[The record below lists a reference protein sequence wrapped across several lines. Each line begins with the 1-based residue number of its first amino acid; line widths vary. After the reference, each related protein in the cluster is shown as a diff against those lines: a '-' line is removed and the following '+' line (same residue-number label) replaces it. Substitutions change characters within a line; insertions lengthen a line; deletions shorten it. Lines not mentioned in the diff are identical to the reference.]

1 MKLYPPIIEGT
12 IPAFY
17 GQTLTVPFTM
27 NKSVSTSEI
36 KGFELKLKTVQ
47 SGYQPFAGSLSSTE
61 WNRETNEVKFI
72 LPSNL
77 NIGQFYKIQMAYI
90 DMTGTIGYYSTV
102 GVVKCTSNP
111 EVSILDP
118 KNGNTY
124 EGIYSQKGSTDEEI
138 RDYTEKVYSY
148 IFTLKDVNGNI
159 LETSGE
165 KIHDSSK
172 DIFLYESTDS
182 YTVKTNLEQNKIYY
196 LDYSVKTINGLVKS
210 AQTKYISQNGSIDSK
225 LNTKIKCD
233 LDYENGYID
242 VSLTKPDD
250 VEIEETAVGSFYL
263 LRASDEDNFNSWHEV
278 LKFVLQGQQ
287 PSRHLWKDMTVK
299 QGVKYKYA
307 IQQFNTYGLRS
318 NKIESDIIQA
328 DFEYAFLYDGD
339 RQLKIKYNP
348 KISSFK
354 STLLES
360 KVDTIGSKHP
370 FIFRNGNV
378 NYKEFPI
385 SGLISYLSDENELF
399 YITSNFLNEKEL
411 SRTETIN
418 NDYTKV
424 EEFVTESIYL
434 KNKNQYYY
442 KIDSNFLNWI
452 EYIKKEE
459 PEKNPNN
466 YKDIQYI
473 LHDIF
478 RDGNLYY
485 KKEIKSIGAVKTTNL
500 TSNNIYLERNFK
512 LDVLDW
518 LNNGKP
524 KLFRSP
530 TEGNYIVRLMNISL
544 SPEDVLGRM
553 IHTFNCTAYE
563 IAENNYNNLE
573 EYNFVKV
580 NVDIQPTLRW
590 LSVDLE
596 KSKIKDN
603 QNLLKFTASSIHLEG
618 LRTGEKLLI
627 TTVEGKEEKTYSIMI
642 GATGS
647 YIIDLVNNVKILNL
661 SFLNSESNKEVYHQ
675 GTLTYSYYSN
685 EFKDSFDTVNNIKNS
700 MIPCQQFIGEHE
712 NIIAEIENTKDK
724 IDSIGFIRFNLRN
737 DNIEVYR
744 FNDKYYSN
752 KEATDEIDLVDLIDI
767 YKVNILDDNKKKID
781 YEWFDGYNN
790 KSLGKDCAEEYT
802 KININDFEEDIDI
815 KDTTYYELYNVPNI
829 KSIKIG
835 AAIIAEI
842 CYVKKTVE
850 YDLEKTNAN
859 CISKKEAY
867 DAALKELKKAISN
880 GTTKRTQ
887 LKFLQDKAK
896 EAYQEYIKAVDLAI
910 QEAERR

>member
-1 MKLYPPIIEGT
+1 MKLYPPIIEGV

-17 GQTLTVPFTM
+17 GQTLIVPFVM
-27 NKSVSTSEI
+27 NKSVSINEI

-47 SGYQPFAGSLSSTE
+47 SGYQPFAESLSSTD
-61 WNRETNEVKFI
+61 WNKDTNEVKFI

-90 DMTGTIGYYSTV
+90 DLSGTVGYYSTV

-111 EVSILDP
+111 EISILDP
-118 KNGNTY
+118 KNGSTY
-124 EGIYSQKGSTDEEI
+124 EGIYSQKGSNDEEI

-148 IFTLKDVNGNI
+148 IFTLKDANGNI

-165 KIHDSSK
+165 KLHDSSK
-172 DIFLYESTDS
+172 DTFLYESTDS
-182 YTVKTNLEQNKIYY
+182 YTVKTNLEQNKMYY

-210 AQTKYISQNGSIDSK
+210 AQTKYILQNGSIDSK
-225 LNTKIKCD
+225 LNTKLKCE
-233 LDYENGYID
+233 LNYENGYID
-242 VSLTKPDD
+242 VSLVKPDG

-318 NKIESDIIQA
+318 NKIESNIIQA
-328 DFEYAFLYDGD
+328 DFEYAFLYDGE

-399 YITSNFLNEKEL
+399 AFNQEYFYNQERQQKIIYKEKEI
-411 SRTETIN
+411 SQ
-418 NDYTKV
+418 
-424 EEFVTESIYL
+424 EEFE
-434 KNKNQYYY
+434 KNYQFLYKKINEQYVPVQKNELYNPRGKYYY
-442 KIDSNFLNWI
+442 KTTELLNKINFN
-452 EYIKKEE
+452 EYEYA
-459 PEKNPNN
+459 N
-466 YKDIQYI
+466 
-473 LHDIF
+473 
-478 RDGNLYY
+478 
-485 KKEIKSIGAVKTTNL
+485 TNL

-512 LDVLDW
+512 LDVLEW

-544 SPEDVLGRM
+544 SPEDTLGRM
-553 IHTFNCTAYE
+553 IHTFSCTAYE

-573 EYNFVKV
+573 AYSFIKANI
-580 NVDIQPTLRW
+580 DIQPTLRW
-590 LSVDLE
+590 LSIDLE
-596 KSKIKDN
+596 KGKIKDN

-618 LRTGEKLLI
+618 LRAGEKLLI
-627 TTVEGKEEKTYSIMI
+627 TTVEGEEEKTYSIMI

-647 YIIDLVNNVKILNL
+647 YIIDLTNNVKILNL
-661 SFLNSESNKEVYHQ
+661 SFLNSEANKEIYHQ
-675 GTLTYSYYSN
+675 GVLTYSYYSN
-685 EFKDSFDTVNNIKNS
+685 EFKDSFDTVNKIKNN
-700 MIPCQQFIGEHE
+700 MVPCQQFVGEYE
-712 NIIAEIENTKDK
+712 NIIAEIENTKNK
-724 IDSIGFIRFNLRN
+724 IDSIGFIRFSLRN
-737 DNIEVYR
+737 DNVEVYK
-744 FNDKYYSN
+744 FNNKYYSN
-752 KEATDEIDLVDLIDI
+752 KEATNEIDLVDLTDI
-767 YKVNILDDNKKKID
+767 YKVNILNKNKTIID

-790 KSLGKDCAEEYT
+790 KSLGKECAEEYT
-802 KININDFEEDIDI
+802 KININNSSEGDIDI
-815 KDTTYYELYNVPNI
+815 KDTIYYELYNISNI
-829 KSIKIG
+829 ESIKTG
-835 AAIIAEI
+835 AAIITEI
-842 CYVKKTVE
+842 CYIKKIIE
-850 YDLEKTNAN
+850 YDLEKTDTN
-859 CISKKEAY
+859 CISKKDVY
-867 DAALKELKKAISN
+867 DKALKDLEKAISN

-887 LKFLQDKAK
+887 LKSLQDKAK
-896 EAYQEYIKAVDLAI
+896 TAYQEYIEAIDLAI
-910 QEAERR
+910 QEAERG

>member
-1 MKLYPPIIEGT
+1 MKLYPPIIEGV

-17 GQTLTVPFTM
+17 GQTLIVPFVM
-27 NKSVSTSEI
+27 NKSVSINEI

-47 SGYQPFAGSLSSTE
+47 SGYQPFAESLSSTD
-61 WNRETNEVKFI
+61 WNKDTNEVKFI

-90 DMTGTIGYYSTV
+90 DMSGTVGYYSTV

-111 EVSILDP
+111 EISILDP
-118 KNGNTY
+118 KNGSTY
-124 EGIYSQKGSTDEEI
+124 EGIYSQKGSNDEEI

-148 IFTLKDVNGNI
+148 IFTLKDANGNI

-165 KIHDSSK
+165 KLHDSSK

-182 YTVKTNLEQNKIYY
+182 YTVKTNLEQNKMYY
-196 LDYSVKTINGLVKS
+196 LDYSIKTINGLVKS
-210 AQTKYISQNGSIDSK
+210 AQTKYILQNGSIDSK
-225 LNTKIKCD
+225 LNTKLKCE
-233 LDYENGYID
+233 LNFENGYID
-242 VSLTKPDD
+242 VSLVKPDG

-318 NKIESDIIQA
+318 NKIESNIIQA
-328 DFEYAFLYDGD
+328 DFEYAFLYDGE

-399 YITSNFLNEKEL
+399 AFNQEYFYNQERQQKIIYKEKEI
-411 SRTETIN
+411 SQ
-418 NDYTKV
+418 
-424 EEFVTESIYL
+424 EEFE
-434 KNKNQYYY
+434 KNYQFLYKKINEQYVQIQKNELYNPRGKYYY
-442 KIDSNFLNWI
+442 KTTELLNKINFN
-452 EYIKKEE
+452 EYEYA
-459 PEKNPNN
+459 N
-466 YKDIQYI
+466 
-473 LHDIF
+473 
-478 RDGNLYY
+478 
-485 KKEIKSIGAVKTTNL
+485 TNL
-500 TSNNIYLERNFK
+500 TFNNIYLERNFK

-544 SPEDVLGRM
+544 SPEDTLGRM
-553 IHTFNCTAYE
+553 IHTFSCTAYE

-573 EYNFVKV
+573 AYSFIKANI
-580 NVDIQPTLRW
+580 DIQPTLRW

-596 KSKIKDN
+596 KGKIKDN

-618 LRTGEKLLI
+618 LRAGEKLLI
-627 TTVEGKEEKTYSIMI
+627 TTIEDEEEKTYSIMI

-647 YIIDLVNNVKILNL
+647 YIIDLTNNVKILNL
-661 SFLNSESNKEVYHQ
+661 SFLNSESNKEIYHQ
-675 GTLTYSYYSN
+675 GVLTYSYYSN
-685 EFKDSFDTVNNIKNS
+685 EFKDSFDTVNKIKNN
-700 MIPCQQFIGEHE
+700 MIPCQQFIGEYE
-712 NIIAEIENTKDK
+712 NIIAEIENTKNK
-724 IDSIGFIRFNLRN
+724 IDSIGFIRFSLRN
-737 DNIEVYR
+737 DNVEVYK
-744 FNDKYYSN
+744 FNNKYYSN
-752 KEATDEIDLVDLIDI
+752 KEATDEIDLVDLTDI
-767 YKVNILDDNKKKID
+767 YKVNILDKNKTIID

-790 KSLGKDCAEEYT
+790 KSLGKECAEEYT
-802 KININDFEEDIDI
+802 KININNSSEGDIDI
-815 KDTTYYELYNVPNI
+815 KDTIYYELYNVSNI
-829 KSIKIG
+829 KSIKTG
-835 AAIIAEI
+835 AAIITEI
-842 CYVKKTVE
+842 CYIKKVIG
-850 YDLEKTNAN
+850 YDLEKTDTN
-859 CISKKEAY
+859 CISKKDVY
-867 DAALKELKKAISN
+867 DKALKDLEKAISN
-880 GTTKRTQ
+880 GTTKRMQ
-887 LKFLQDKAK
+887 LKSLQDKAK
-896 EAYQEYIKAVDLAI
+896 TAYQEYIEAIDLAI
-910 QEAERR
+910 QEAERG